1 MKSNS
6 MKRIHKVI
14 IKRTIDNSP
23 DTSWL
28 GEYSNKATS
37 DYSIDR
43 RHSLDCPVNAGLTE
57 YTLLWYT
64 SDSGRIQFQ
73 MSLGQAESVS
83 HSGECNEDVLELSKL
98 PEITES
104 LSKIDPAILSAELK
118 EYGAWSPE
126 ELADH
131 PQNLQRLL
139 WLAGG
144 DVRDNNGC
152 TCGESGDAGRNEYR
166 YFNGYVEKYKGETPE
181 DIRKYVR
188 QDYDRMESLNKGDWC
203 FLGVSAES
211 EIILGDTC
219 QTITSGGLWGVESD
233 SGSDHFAEIE
243 QEQLAELREQLHA
256 IGFSKRAISAACKN
270 VERSE

>member
-1 MKSNS
+1 MKTS
-6 MKRIHKVI
+6 MKRISKVT
-14 IKRTIDNSP
+14 IKRTVDDSP

-43 RHSLDCPVNAGLTE
+43 KHSLDCSVNAGLTE
-57 YTLLWYT
+57 DTLLWYT
-64 SDSGRIQFQ
+64 SGSGRIQFQ
-73 MSLGQAESVS
+73 MTWGQAESVS
-83 HSGECNEDVLELSKL
+83 HSGECDEDVLELSKV
-98 PEITES
+98 PAIAEP
-104 LSKIDPAILSAELK
+104 LSKIEPAVLSAELK

-144 DVRDNNGC
+144 DIRENNGC

-166 YFNGYVEKYKGETPE
+166 YFNPSNNYEDDTPE

-188 QDYDRMESLNKGDWC
+188 QDYDRMESLNRGDWC
-203 FLGVSAES
+203 FIGVSADA
-211 EIILGDTC
+211 EIVLGDTC
-219 QTITSGGLWGVESD
+219 QTITSGGLWGIESD
-233 SGSDHFAEIE
+233 SGSDYFAETE

-256 IGFSKRAISAACKN
+256 IGFSKRAISAAFKT
-270 VERSE
+270 VEHSE